1 MEFVKSL
8 VVDAG
13 DEFYLYAFLTDKL
26 FYLCCRL
33 TWLQEVVL
41 PNMCHLN
48 AKSLF
53 RDAGFIFVGVFVP
66 LQCSEI
72 VFLLRLNVIVF
83 VVNLI
88 FCLASLILLI
98 LWLLVYC
105 SSHCVILRSV
115 LISWILFL
123 PRGHARVLG
132 KASTELEHLQN
143 RATEKSTGCSWCL
156 KLLWRLIKREYWIK
170 IYDCFAIDAV
180 SNPLVASF

>member
-41 PNMCHLN
+41 PNMCHLYP
-48 AKSLF
+48 KSLF

-98 LWLLVYC
+98 YC
-105 SSHCVILRSV
+105 DFWFTAQVTALFWD
-115 LISWILFL
+115 LSWF
-123 PRGHARVLG
+123 PEF
-132 KASTELEHLQN
+132 SFYLEGMPESWAKLLQN
-143 RATEKSTGCSWCL
+143 SNISKIEQQKNPQAVLDVLNYYDASSKENTGS
-156 KLLWRLIKREYWIK
+156 KYMI
-170 IYDCFAIDAV
+170 
-180 SNPLVASF
+180 ASPSMQSPTR